1 MQYNTYFAFC
11 QHILWYIF
19 APTLDI
25 YTFCGIIVLKS
36 TQKGVLSMPDF
47 STVFKNL
54 RKDNNLTQAE
64 LGKKLGVAPSTVGMY
79 ERGQREPDF
88 ETLEKIANYFSVNMN
103 TLLGKENAFDEK
115 SSSVVGI
122 KIPVL
127 GKVAAGIPITAV
139 ENILDYEEISSEMAA
154 SGDYVALKI
163 QGSSME
169 PRMYDGDVVI
179 VRVQSTV
186 EHGEVAVVMV
196 DGSEATVK
204 KVQFLSNGIL
214 LQPFNPSYE
223 PIFYSREDVEN
234 LPVRIFGKVVECR
247 QKY

>member
-1 MQYNTYFAFC
+1 
-11 QHILWYIF
+11 
-19 APTLDI
+19 
-25 YTFCGIIVLKS
+25 
-36 TQKGVLSMPDF
+36 MPDF

-64 LGKKLGVAPSTVGMY
+64 LAKKLGVAPSTVGMY

-88 ETLEKIANYFSVNMN
+88 ETLEKIANCFSVNMN
-103 TLLGKENAFDEK
+103 TLLGKENETDIT
-115 SSSVVGI
+115 SGSLGI

-139 ENILDYEEISSEMAA
+139 ENILDYEEISSEMAS
-154 SGDYVALKI
+154 SGEYVALKI

-169 PRMYDGDVVI
+169 PRMFEGDVVI
-179 VRVQSTV
+179 VRVQSSV

-204 KVQFLSNGIL
+204 KVQFQSSGIL

-223 PIFYSREDVEN
+223 PIFYSNEEIEK

>member
-1 MQYNTYFAFC
+1 
-11 QHILWYIF
+11 
-19 APTLDI
+19 
-25 YTFCGIIVLKS
+25 
-36 TQKGVLSMPDF
+36 MPDF

-64 LGKKLGVAPSTVGMY
+64 LAKKLGVAPSTVGMY

-88 ETLEKIANYFSVNMN
+88 ETLEKIANCFSVNMN
-103 TLLGKENAFDEK
+103 TLLGKENETDIA
-115 SSSVVGI
+115 SGSLGI

-127 GKVAAGIPITAV
+127 GKVAVGIPITAV
-139 ENILDYEEISSEMAA
+139 ENILDYEEISSEMAS
-154 SGDYVALKI
+154 SGEYVALKI

-169 PRMYDGDVVI
+169 PRMFEGDVVI
-179 VRVQSTV
+179 VRVQSSV

-204 KVQFLSNGIL
+204 KVQFQSSGIL

-223 PIFYSREDVEN
+223 PIFYSKEEIEK

>member
-1 MQYNTYFAFC
+1 
-11 QHILWYIF
+11 
-19 APTLDI
+19 
-25 YTFCGIIVLKS
+25 
-36 TQKGVLSMPDF
+36 MPDF

-64 LGKKLGVAPSTVGMY
+64 LAKKLGVAPSTVGMY

-103 TLLGKENAFDEK
+103 TLLGKENETDIA
-115 SSSVVGI
+115 SGSLGI

-139 ENILDYEEISSEMAA
+139 ENILDYEEISSEMAS
-154 SGDYVALKI
+154 SGEYVALKI

-169 PRMYDGDVVI
+169 PRMFEGDVVI
-179 VRVQSTV
+179 VRVQSSV

-223 PIFYSREDVEN
+223 PIFYSNEEIEK

>member
-1 MQYNTYFAFC
+1 
-11 QHILWYIF
+11 
-19 APTLDI
+19 
-25 YTFCGIIVLKS
+25 
-36 TQKGVLSMPDF
+36 MPDF

-88 ETLEKIANYFSVNMN
+88 ETLEKIANYFSVIMN

-139 ENILDYEEISSEMAA
+139 ENILDYEEISSEMAS
-154 SGDYVALKI
+154 SGEYVALKI

-169 PRMYDGDVVI
+169 PRMFEGDVVI
-179 VRVQSTV
+179 VRVQSSV

-196 DGSEATVK
+196 DGGEATVK
-204 KVQFLSNGIL
+204 KVQFQSSGIL

-223 PIFYSREDVEN
+223 PIFYSNEEIEK

>member
-1 MQYNTYFAFC
+1 M
-11 QHILWYIF
+11 
-19 APTLDI
+19 
-25 YTFCGIIVLKS
+25 S
-36 TQKGVLSMPDF
+36 EF

-88 ETLEKIANYFSVNMN
+88 ETLEKISAFFSVNMN
-103 TLLGKENAFDEK
+103 TLLGKENAFDESK
-115 SSSVVGI
+115 NSVVGI

-139 ENILDYEEISSEMAA
+139 ENILDYEEIPSAMAS

-179 VRVQSTV
+179 VRVQSSV

-204 KVQFLSNGIL
+204 KVQFQSSGIL

-223 PIFYSREDVEN
+223 PIFYSKEDVEK

>member
-1 MQYNTYFAFC
+1 M
-11 QHILWYIF
+11 
-19 APTLDI
+19 
-25 YTFCGIIVLKS
+25 S
-36 TQKGVLSMPDF
+36 EF

-54 RKDNNLTQAE
+54 RKDNNMTQAE
-64 LGKKLGVAPSTVGMY
+64 LGKKLGIAPSTVGMY

-88 ETLEKIANYFSVNMN
+88 ETLEKIADCFSVNMN
-103 TLLGKENAFDEK
+103 TLLGKESTFGENKNPGA
-115 SSSVVGI
+115 GI

-186 EHGEVAVVMV
+186 EHGEVAVAMV
-196 DGSEATVK
+196 DGGEATVK
-204 KVQFLSNGIL
+204 KVQFLNNGIL
-214 LQPFNPSYE
+214 LQPFNPSFE
-223 PIFYSREDVEN
+223 PLFYSKEEVEK

>member
-1 MQYNTYFAFC
+1 
-11 QHILWYIF
+11 
-19 APTLDI
+19 
-25 YTFCGIIVLKS
+25 
-36 TQKGVLSMPDF
+36 MPDF

-64 LGKKLGVAPSTVGMY
+64 LAKKLGVAPSTVGMY

-88 ETLEKIANYFSVNMN
+88 ETLEKIANCFSVNMN
-103 TLLGKENAFDEK
+103 TLLGKENETDIA
-115 SSSVVGI
+115 SGSLGI

-139 ENILDYEEISSEMAA
+139 ENILDYEEISSEMAS
-154 SGDYVALKI
+154 SGEYVALKI

-169 PRMYDGDVVI
+169 PRMYEGDVVI
-179 VRVQSTV
+179 VRVQSSV

-223 PIFYSREDVEN
+223 PIFYSNEEIEK

>member
-1 MQYNTYFAFC
+1 
-11 QHILWYIF
+11 
-19 APTLDI
+19 
-25 YTFCGIIVLKS
+25 
-36 TQKGVLSMPDF
+36 MPEF
-47 STVFKNL
+47 SIVFKNL
-54 RKDNNLTQAE
+54 RKDNNLTQSE
-64 LGKKLGVAPSTVGMY
+64 LAKKLGLAPSTVGMY

-88 ETLEKIANYFSVNMN
+88 ETLEKISEYFCVNMN
-103 TLLGKENAFDEK
+103 TLLGKEDALNN
-115 SSSVVGI
+115 SNGSVVGI

-139 ENILDYEEISSEMAA
+139 ENILDYEEISSEMAS
-154 SGDYVALKI
+154 SGDYVALRI
-163 QGSSME
+163 EGSSME

-204 KVQFLSNGIL
+204 KVQFLNNGIL
-214 LQPFNPSYE
+214 LQPFNPTFE
-223 PIFYSREDVEN
+223 PLFYSAEEVES

>member
-1 MQYNTYFAFC
+1 
-11 QHILWYIF
+11 
-19 APTLDI
+19 
-25 YTFCGIIVLKS
+25 
-36 TQKGVLSMPDF
+36 MPDF

-54 RKDNNLTQAE
+54 RKDNSLTQAE
-64 LGKKLGVAPSTVGMY
+64 LAKKLGVAPSTVGMY

-88 ETLEKIANYFSVNMN
+88 ETLEKIAVYFSVNMN
-103 TLLGKENAFDEK
+103 TLLGKDNVFDK
-115 SSSVVGI
+115 AGGYISGV

-139 ENILDYEEISSEMAA
+139 ENILDYEEISTEMAA

-169 PRMYDGDVVI
+169 PRMYEGDVVI

-214 LQPFNPSYE
+214 LQPFNSSYE
-223 PIFYSREDVEN
+223 PIFYSKEEVEK

>member
-1 MQYNTYFAFC
+1 
-11 QHILWYIF
+11 
-19 APTLDI
+19 
-25 YTFCGIIVLKS
+25 
-36 TQKGVLSMPDF
+36 MPDF

-64 LGKKLGVAPSTVGMY
+64 LAKKLGVAPSTVGMY

-88 ETLEKIANYFSVNMN
+88 ETLEKIANCFSVNMN
-103 TLLGKENAFDEK
+103 TLLGKENETDIA
-115 SSSVVGI
+115 SGSLGI

-169 PRMYDGDVVI
+169 PRMYEGDVVI
-179 VRVQSTV
+179 VRVQSNV

-204 KVQFLSNGIL
+204 KVQFQSSGIL

-223 PIFYSREDVEN
+223 PIFYSNEEIEK

>member
-1 MQYNTYFAFC
+1 
-11 QHILWYIF
+11 
-19 APTLDI
+19 
-25 YTFCGIIVLKS
+25 
-36 TQKGVLSMPDF
+36 MPDF

-64 LGKKLGVAPSTVGMY
+64 LAKKLGVAPSTVGMY

-88 ETLEKIANYFSVNMN
+88 ETLEKIANCFSVNMN
-103 TLLGKENAFDEK
+103 TLLGKENETDIA
-115 SSSVVGI
+115 SGSLGI

-139 ENILDYEEISSEMAA
+139 ENILDYEEISSEMAS
-154 SGDYVALKI
+154 SGEYVALKI

-169 PRMYDGDVVI
+169 PRMYEGDVVI
-179 VRVQSTV
+179 VRVQSSV

-196 DGSEATVK
+196 DGGEATVK
-204 KVQFLSNGIL
+204 KVQFQSSGIL

-223 PIFYSREDVEN
+223 PIFYSNEEIEK

>member
-1 MQYNTYFAFC
+1 
-11 QHILWYIF
+11 
-19 APTLDI
+19 
-25 YTFCGIIVLKS
+25 
-36 TQKGVLSMPDF
+36 MPDF

-223 PIFYSREDVEN
+223 PIFYSKEDVEN
-234 LPVRIFGKVVECR
+234 LPVRIFGKVIECR

>member
-1 MQYNTYFAFC
+1 
-11 QHILWYIF
+11 
-19 APTLDI
+19 
-25 YTFCGIIVLKS
+25 
-36 TQKGVLSMPDF
+36 MPDF

-64 LGKKLGVAPSTVGMY
+64 LGKKLGIAPSTVGMY
-79 ERGQREPDF
+79 ERAQREPDF

-103 TLLGKENAFDEK
+103 TLLGKENAFDENK
-115 SSSVVGI
+115 NSIVGI

-139 ENILDYEEISSEMAA
+139 ENILDYEEISSEMAS

-179 VRVQSTV
+179 IRVQSTV

-223 PIFYSREDVEN
+223 PIFYSKDEVEN

>member
-1 MQYNTYFAFC
+1 
-11 QHILWYIF
+11 
-19 APTLDI
+19 
-25 YTFCGIIVLKS
+25 
-36 TQKGVLSMPDF
+36 MPDF

-64 LGKKLGVAPSTVGMY
+64 LAKKLGVAPSTVGMY

-88 ETLEKIANYFSVNMN
+88 ETLEKIANCFSVNMN
-103 TLLGKENAFDEK
+103 TLLGKENETDIV
-115 SSSVVGI
+115 SGSLGI

-139 ENILDYEEISSEMAA
+139 ENILDYEEISSEMAS
-154 SGDYVALKI
+154 SGEYVALKI

-169 PRMYDGDVVI
+169 PRMYEGDVVI
-179 VRVQSTV
+179 VRVQSSV

-204 KVQFLSNGIL
+204 KVQFQSSGIL

-223 PIFYSREDVEN
+223 PIFYSNEEIEK

>member
-1 MQYNTYFAFC
+1 
-11 QHILWYIF
+11 
-19 APTLDI
+19 
-25 YTFCGIIVLKS
+25 
-36 TQKGVLSMPDF
+36 MPDF
-47 STVFKNL
+47 CTVFKNL

-64 LGKKLGVAPSTVGMY
+64 LAKKLGVAPSTVGMY

-103 TLLGKENAFDEK
+103 TLLGKENETDIA
-115 SSSVVGI
+115 SGSLGI

-139 ENILDYEEISSEMAA
+139 ENILDYEEISSEMAS
-154 SGDYVALKI
+154 SGEYVALKI

-169 PRMYDGDVVI
+169 PRMFEGDVVI
-179 VRVQSTV
+179 VRVQSSV

-214 LQPFNPSYE
+214 LQPFNSLLKICTPKS
-223 PIFYSREDVEN
+223 PIWVSISAEDP
-234 LPVRIFGKVVECR
+234 LIPKPPMIRPFASFKGTPPPKI
-247 QKY
+247 

>member
-1 MQYNTYFAFC
+1 
-11 QHILWYIF
+11 
-19 APTLDI
+19 
-25 YTFCGIIVLKS
+25 
-36 TQKGVLSMPDF
+36 MPDF

-64 LGKKLGVAPSTVGMY
+64 LAKKLGVAPSTVGMY

-88 ETLEKIANYFSVNMN
+88 ETLEKIANCFSVNMN
-103 TLLGKENAFDEK
+103 TLLGKENETDIA
-115 SSSVVGI
+115 SGSLGI

-139 ENILDYEEISSEMAA
+139 ENILDYEEISSEMAS
-154 SGDYVALKI
+154 SGEYVALKI

-169 PRMYDGDVVI
+169 PRMFEGDVVI
-179 VRVQSTV
+179 VRVQSSV

-196 DGSEATVK
+196 DGGEATVK
-204 KVQFLSNGIL
+204 KVQFQSSGIL

-223 PIFYSREDVEN
+223 PIFYSNEEIEK

>member
-1 MQYNTYFAFC
+1 
-11 QHILWYIF
+11 
-19 APTLDI
+19 
-25 YTFCGIIVLKS
+25 
-36 TQKGVLSMPDF
+36 MPDF

-64 LGKKLGVAPSTVGMY
+64 LAKKLGVAPSTVGMY

-103 TLLGKENAFDEK
+103 TLLGKENETDIV
-115 SSSVVGI
+115 STSHGI

-139 ENILDYEEISSEMAA
+139 ENILDYEEISSEMAS
-154 SGDYVALKI
+154 SGEYVALKI

-169 PRMYDGDVVI
+169 PRMFEGDVVI
-179 VRVQSTV
+179 VRVQSSV

-196 DGSEATVK
+196 DGGEATVK
-204 KVQFLSNGIL
+204 KVQFQSSGIL

-223 PIFYSREDVEN
+223 PIFYSNEEIEK

>member
-1 MQYNTYFAFC
+1 
-11 QHILWYIF
+11 
-19 APTLDI
+19 
-25 YTFCGIIVLKS
+25 
-36 TQKGVLSMPDF
+36 MPDF

-64 LGKKLGVAPSTVGMY
+64 LAKKLGVAPSTVGMY

-103 TLLGKENAFDEK
+103 TLLGKENETDIA
-115 SSSVVGI
+115 SGSLGI

-139 ENILDYEEISSEMAA
+139 ENILDYEEISSEMAS
-154 SGDYVALKI
+154 SGEYVALKI

-169 PRMYDGDVVI
+169 PRMYEGDVVI
-179 VRVQSTV
+179 VRVQSSV

-196 DGSEATVK
+196 DGGEATVK
-204 KVQFLSNGIL
+204 KVQFQSSGIL

-223 PIFYSREDVEN
+223 PIFYSNEEIEK

>member
-1 MQYNTYFAFC
+1 
-11 QHILWYIF
+11 
-19 APTLDI
+19 
-25 YTFCGIIVLKS
+25 
-36 TQKGVLSMPDF
+36 MPDF

-64 LGKKLGVAPSTVGMY
+64 LAKKLGVAPSTVGMY

-88 ETLEKIANYFSVNMN
+88 ETLEKIANCFSVNMN
-103 TLLGKENAFDEK
+103 TLLGKENETDII
-115 SSSVVGI
+115 SGSHGI

-139 ENILDYEEISSEMAA
+139 ENILDYEEISSEMAS
-154 SGDYVALKI
+154 SGEYVALKI

-169 PRMYDGDVVI
+169 PRMYEGDVVI
-179 VRVQSTV
+179 VRVQSSV

-204 KVQFLSNGIL
+204 KVQFQSSGIL

-223 PIFYSREDVEN
+223 PIFYSNEEIEK

>member
-1 MQYNTYFAFC
+1 
-11 QHILWYIF
+11 
-19 APTLDI
+19 
-25 YTFCGIIVLKS
+25 
-36 TQKGVLSMPDF
+36 MPDF

-54 RKDNNLTQAE
+54 RKDNSLTQAE
-64 LGKKLGVAPSTVGMY
+64 LAKKLGVAPSTVGMY

-88 ETLEKIANYFSVNMN
+88 ETLEKIANCFSVNMN
-103 TLLGKENAFDEK
+103 TLLGKENETDIT
-115 SSSVVGI
+115 SGSLGI

-139 ENILDYEEISSEMAA
+139 ENILDYEEISSEMAS
-154 SGDYVALKI
+154 SGEYVALKI

-169 PRMYDGDVVI
+169 PRMYEGDVVI
-179 VRVQSTV
+179 VRVQSSV

-204 KVQFLSNGIL
+204 KVQFQSSGIL

-223 PIFYSREDVEN
+223 PIFYSNEEIEK